1 MKRFLGRWILA
12 TCAAFGGA
20 LLPATSQAAGAP
32 ATTPTAGAPARPKVC
47 LVLSGGGARGA
58 AHVGVIAVL
67 EELRVPVD
75 CIAGTSMGALVGA
88 AYASGMSVA
97 EMEQALREIDTR
109 LLFVEKPPREEQSIR
124 AKLDDDLDLFGFELG
139 VRDTKLL
146 LPKGA
151 VSGVQLETV
160 LRRLTKAKGYLRF
173 DQLPI
178 PFRAV
183 ATDLVSGKSVV
194 FSEGELANVMRASM
208 SVPGVI
214 APAEFDGKM
223 LVDGGLTDNLP
234 VDVARRMGAEI
245 VIAVNLGTTLAPKD
259 QLNSVVG
266 ITGQVINLL
275 TEQNVRTSLASL
287 KPADVLILPE
297 LGDFSAADF
306 DHLPQTVPIGA
317 AAARKVADRLAAL
330 SVPPDAYAAWQV
342 RQRAAPVEHGE
353 RIDSIR
359 FARLERVN
367 PEYALSLLETRPGE
381 FIDQPKLDADLRR
394 LQGTGDFEH
403 VSYRVEGDE
412 GARVLTIEAA
422 EKTIGPNYLRF
433 GIGVQTDFQGDT
445 FINLAASYR
454 RSWINELGGEWRTD
468 LSLGSPSR
476 LTTEYYQPLDARQRF
491 FIAPRIELGQR
502 TLDAF
507 SGKQRVARY
516 DLSDAFVAV
525 DVGGAFTRYGEV
537 RLGLLAGA
545 EYASLETGPPEF
557 APNPDR
563 VGLGAVTARVIFD
576 QLDSTLFPRHGVAGA
591 VSVFASR
598 SELGAEFDYTKWNG
612 SLTGAMAHGDHSLVL
627 GYYGGGRIGS
637 SPIPIY
643 DTFQWGGFLR
653 QSGYPIGALL
663 GGSLA
668 FGRVVYYYRL
678 LRQDLL
684 EGLHVGASLEAG
696 RVGAPVVPTQDTGL
710 IKSASIF
717 LGADSPIGPLYLG
730 YGRAD
735 TGFGSVYLYLGRP

>member
-97 EMEQALREIDTR
+97 EMEQVLREIDTR

-173 DQLPI
+173 DELPI

-234 VDVARRMGAEI
+234 VDVARRMGADI

-306 DHLPQTVPIGA
+306 DHLPQTVPIGE
-317 AAARKVADRLAAL
+317 AAARKVADRLAAVVGAANRL
-330 SVPPDAYAAWQV
+330 RRAGRCGSAPPRSSMANGSTRSASRDSNASIPNTRCRCWKPSRVSSSTSRSSTRTCGVSRAPATSSTSPIVSKATKAPVCSRSRRPRRPSVRTTCASESGCKPTSRATRSSTWRRATVARGSTSSAANGAPTS
-342 RQRAAPVEHGE
+342 RSAARAA
-353 RIDSIR
+353 
-359 FARLERVN
+359 
-367 PEYALSLLETRPGE
+367 
-381 FIDQPKLDADLRR
+381 
-394 LQGTGDFEH
+394 
-403 VSYRVEGDE
+403 
-412 GARVLTIEAA
+412 
-422 EKTIGPNYLRF
+422 
-433 GIGVQTDFQGDT
+433 
-445 FINLAASYR
+445 
-454 RSWINELGGEWRTD
+454 
-468 LSLGSPSR
+468 
-476 LTTEYYQPLDARQRF
+476 
-491 FIAPRIELGQR
+491 
-502 TLDAF
+502 
-507 SGKQRVARY
+507 
-516 DLSDAFVAV
+516 
-525 DVGGAFTRYGEV
+525 
-537 RLGLLAGA
+537 
-545 EYASLETGPPEF
+545 
-557 APNPDR
+557 
-563 VGLGAVTARVIFD
+563 
-576 QLDSTLFPRHGVAGA
+576 
-591 VSVFASR
+591 
-598 SELGAEFDYTKWNG
+598 
-612 SLTGAMAHGDHSLVL
+612 
-627 GYYGGGRIGS
+627 
-637 SPIPIY
+637 
-643 DTFQWGGFLR
+643 
-653 QSGYPIGALL
+653 
-663 GGSLA
+663 
-668 FGRVVYYYRL
+668 
-678 LRQDLL
+678 
-684 EGLHVGASLEAG
+684 
-696 RVGAPVVPTQDTGL
+696 
-710 IKSASIF
+710 
-717 LGADSPIGPLYLG
+717 
-730 YGRAD
+730 
-735 TGFGSVYLYLGRP
+735 